1 MENRKWKNKNF
12 IQALKHA
19 IDGIK
24 YTFKNERN
32 LKIQFVFAI
41 STIVL
46 ALFLRLNFIEW
57 AILVLTIGFVIFAE
71 LINTAFEIIMDV
83 YSQEYNEKIK
93 IVKDIASGAV
103 WITSFISVIVGCSL
117 FLPKLIKM

>member
-103 WITSFISVIVGCSL
+103 WITSFISVIVGCLL